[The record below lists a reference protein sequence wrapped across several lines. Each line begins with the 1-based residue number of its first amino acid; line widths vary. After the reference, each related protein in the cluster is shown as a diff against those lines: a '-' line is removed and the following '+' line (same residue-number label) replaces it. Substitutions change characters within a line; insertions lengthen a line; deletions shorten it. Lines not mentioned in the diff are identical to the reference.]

1 MSNWYFETSGFNYLV
16 GSFEFKTFLNTREL
30 QELRG
35 RTLYVSPITLWE
47 IMLTSDNLHSDFLL
61 FSAQNLFSEKLL
73 ATPTELII
81 RYLKN
86 AYPENKINYDI
97 YTELNIGKIWSKMT
111 KDNSVNFEY
120 SKSKLIKKTE
130 LIRNISN
137 NLPSI
142 IKGTIEQNKDGNLYR
157 ISEVLTVY
165 FECLRADGFLPN
177 STKYDEETLN
187 KLVVL
192 FAMLFFV
199 LRLDLDSNVIVK
211 FLGDEGVPIEDPTK
225 ILTYVFENYSEL
237 FKRGPLLEMA
247 VMAYNQVK
255 LGNTNRG
262 LLLDCYHM
270 IYAPYVDWIVTG
282 DDGFNN
288 LKSME
293 SRYRKKIIHVSK
305 LGIGESPYPT
315 T

>member
-1 MSNWYFETSGFNYLV
+1 MSNWYFETSGFNHLV
-16 GSFEFKTFLNTREL
+16 GSFDSKTFLNTREL

-47 IMLTSDNLHSDFLL
+47 IMLTSDNFHSDFLL
-61 FSAQNLFSEKLL
+61 FSAQNLFSEQLL

-81 RYLKN
+81 RYLRN
-86 AYPENKINYDI
+86 AYPENKINYEI
-97 YTELNIGKIWSKMT
+97 FTELNIGKIWSKMT
-111 KDNSVNFEY
+111 KNNSVNFEY
-120 SKSKLIKKTE
+120 NKSKLIEKTE

-142 IKGTIEQNKDGNLYR
+142 IKGTIEQTKDGNLYR

-177 STKYDEETLN
+177 STKYDEVTLN

-199 LRLDLDSNVIVK
+199 LRLDLDSSVIVE
-211 FLGDEGVPIEDPTK
+211 FLEDEGVPAEDPTK

-247 VMAYNQVK
+247 IMAYNQVK

-262 LLLDCYHM
+262 LILDCYHM

-282 DDGFNN
+282 DDGFNK
-288 LKSME
+288 LQSME
-293 SRYRKKIIHVSK
+293 SRYREKIIHVSK
-305 LGIGESPYPT
+305 LKIGASPYLT